1 MLRLREVQG
10 DCESLV
16 ECLMS
21 PMMSPMMSLINYLMI
36 HLMIHLIERLIER
49 LMKRLIGRHTYR
61 CSLSSVRRRALSLGG
76 ERVETLEQPRELQL
90 AQLIVALECSPDSPA
105 AGW

>member
-1 MLRLREVQG
+1 
-10 DCESLV
+10 
-16 ECLMS
+16 
-21 PMMSPMMSLINYLMI
+21 MSPMMSLINYLMI
-36 HLMIHLIERLIER
+36 HLINYLMIHLIERLIER

-61 CSLSSVRRRALSLGG
+61 GSLSSVRRRALSLGG